1 MCPELLCDS
10 SSCEAWQAL
19 RALARRHATVLICPT
34 SSSLVHRAQIHRR
47 TFGGRCADAQK
58 ERSQLKAEGARPP
71 LHGRAGGA
79 APPGLPGPRS
89 SQATSERSCE
99 ADHSSPQCH
108 ASNTGKL
115 RRLSAVYSALI
126 LRDPIVSHLLSAPAA
141 STDGLAPAS
150 KPSHLPC
157 GAILPPS
164 SHVRRLRVL
173 TAGQPARQRRS
184 GLRPQVLEV
193 KSTHGTRECSAWNDP
208 QMPPACPAVG
218 VRGPAMSA
226 RKSLATLRAASTKN
240 KASDCRSRSAL
251 LQATALRRAGTRQGR
266 ACHLKLL

>member
-1 MCPELLCDS
+1 MNFLTRHCNCRKASLQLC
-10 SSCEAWQAL
+10 
-19 RALARRHATVLICPT
+19 
-34 SSSLVHRAQIHRR
+34 
-47 TFGGRCADAQK
+47 
-58 ERSQLKAEGARPP
+58 
-71 LHGRAGGA
+71 
-79 APPGLPGPRS
+79 APPPILQLIREGGFD
-89 SQATSERSCE
+89 C
-99 ADHSSPQCH
+99 
-108 ASNTGKL
+108 
-115 RRLSAVYSALI
+115 I